1 MLSRLGCVCPISE
14 ALPRVPMT
22 RFLLQKEILQVG
34 VMFNDIGKNNN
45 SFREPCFVTE
55 RIPATLI
62 VTREKSVTVSV
73 ELLPNS
79 K

>member
-1 MLSRLGCVCPISE
+1 M
-14 ALPRVPMT
+14 
-22 RFLLQKEILQVG
+22 
-34 VMFNDIGKNNN
+34 MFNDTAKNNN
-45 SFREPCFVTE
+45 SFKKPCFVTE

-73 ELLPNS
+73 EVLPNS

>member
-1 MLSRLGCVCPISE
+1 MIMTQQKVIS
-14 ALPRVPMT
+14 L
-22 RFLLQKEILQVG
+22 K
-34 VMFNDIGKNNN
+34 K
-45 SFREPCFVTE
+45 PCFVTE

-73 ELLPNS
+73 EVLPNS